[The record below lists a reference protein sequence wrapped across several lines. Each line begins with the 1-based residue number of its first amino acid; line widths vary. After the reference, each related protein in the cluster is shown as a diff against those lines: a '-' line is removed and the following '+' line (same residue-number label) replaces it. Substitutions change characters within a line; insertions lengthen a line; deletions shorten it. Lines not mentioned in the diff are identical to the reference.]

1 MNKLFAG
8 NKALYLIT
16 DRLISGLTLTEIA
29 GQAIA
34 AGVRAIQ
41 LREKHMSKREIFKE
55 ALSLIKLFSKYRVLF
70 IINDYVDIALA
81 ADAHGV
87 HLGQE
92 DMPLREARKILGKDK
107 IIGISTHSLKQALGA
122 EREGASYIGFGPIFH
137 TTTKDAGEPK
147 GIDALREIKKHI
159 KIPVIAIGG
168 IAIENAS
175 QVLEAGAD
183 AIAVASGILSRYG
196 STPTGDIKTNAK
208 KFLKIIKEVRRT

>member
-29 GQAIA
+29 RQAIA

-55 ALSLIKLFSKYRVLF
+55 ALSLMKLFSKYRVLF

-81 ADAHGV
+81 VDAHGV

-92 DMPLREARKILGKDK
+92 DMPLREARKILGQDK

-147 GIDALREIKKHI
+147 GIDALKEIKKHI

-168 IAIENAS
+168 ITIENARH
-175 QVLEAGAD
+175 VLEAGAD

-196 STPTGDIKTNAK
+196 SAPTGDIRTNVK